1 MDNGMD
7 VPILREIKTDK
18 SGFPG
23 GPVVKNSPA
32 NAGDA
37 RLIPAGKIPHAA
49 EQLSWCA
56 ITAEP
61 KCSRVCTRNKRSHP
75 REKPIHG
82 N

>member
-1 MDNGMD
+1 MNNGMD

-37 RLIPAGKIPHAA
+37 CLIPAGKIPHGA
-49 EQLSWCA
+49 EPLSWCA
-56 ITAEP
+56 ITTEP
-61 KCSRVCTRNKRSHP
+61 KHSRVCTPEK
-75 REKPIHG
+75 EKPPQ
-82 N
+82 